1 MNNKNRSIIREFTAI
16 LQLEHLQVLLLFN
29 ELISNP

>member
-1 MNNKNRSIIREFTAI
+1 MNNKNRSNIQEFTAI
-16 LQLEHLQVLLLFN
+16 LQLKQLQVFLLFN